1 MSQFRRS
8 FPLGFLTAGRL
19 STDPWIKELLQLWRA
34 AGEGPLTDEE
44 GHPVHLRFA
53 VRAGT
58 ANFYRDGQSV
68 ARLKSPRGGD
78 PYAKIH
84 VKYVDEGPDLGQ
96 DTHHIDHRGITTR
109 AGVTAPFI
117 PGHVARWSRKANKH
131 SGDEKRFVDQVV
143 AANPN
148 VIDLEMALPGIS
160 RGKTSRI
167 DLVALES
174 DGDGWRIVLWEVK
187 RVGDGRARSEADT
200 EPKVVAEQLDRYN
213 TWVEANAEAVIA
225 AYHETCRILFGLHA
239 FAVGRGMNPG
249 ELGAGI
255 RAVAASAQP
264 PGLDRR
270 VRLLIDATGTT
281 EELARRRKTF
291 IENGHLKK
299 LQDRGHVVQ
308 MVGPGEAP
316 VLEAR
321 S

>member
-1 MSQFRRS
+1 MSQFHRS
-8 FPLGFLTAGRL
+8 FPLGFLTAERL
-19 STDPWIKELLQLWRA
+19 STDLWLEELLQLWRV
-34 AGEGPLTDEE
+34 AGEGPVHDEE

-68 ARLKSPRGGD
+68 ARLNAPRGGE

-84 VKYVDEGPDLGQ
+84 VKYVDERPDLGQ
-96 DTHHIDHRGITTR
+96 DTHRIDKNGITSR
-109 AGVTAPFI
+109 DGVTAPFI
-117 PGHVARWSRKANKH
+117 PGHVARWSRKTNSY

-167 DLVALES
+167 DLVALEP

-213 TWVEANAEAVIA
+213 AWVEANAEVVIA
-225 AYHETCRILFGLHA
+225 AYRETCRILVGLHA
-239 FAVGRGMNPG
+239 FASERGMNPG

-264 PGLDRR
+264 PGLDRH

-281 EELARRRKTF
+281 EELARQRETF
-291 IENGHLKK
+291 LGNGHLGK
-299 LQDRGHVVQ
+299 LQRLGHVVQ
-308 MVGPGEAP
+308 MVGPDETP
-316 VLEAR
+316 ILEAR
-321 S
+321 R